1 MPNID
6 IPSDMF
12 FLFIIKMD
20 LPMLDNLLDDDQQ
33 YLGLSKQEFTA
44 WLGKEFERFKAL
56 GDTDLLALEGR
67 FNNQSEACYSFMGN
81 HSKQNMQLVIQV
93 NDQKEITHL
102 TTAEDFV
109 FNDFK
114 FGKLF

>member
-1 MPNID
+1 MPTID

-20 LPMLDNLLDDDQQ
+20 LPMLDNLLDDDQR
-33 YLGLSKQEFTA
+33 YLDLSKQEFTA
-44 WLGKEFERFKAL
+44 WLKQEFDRFRAM

-67 FNNQSEACYSFMGN
+67 FNNQTEAGYSFMGN
-81 HSKQNMQLVIQV
+81 HSKQNMKLVIQV
-93 NDQKEITHL
+93 NERKEIIRL
-102 TTAEDFV
+102 TTVDDFI